1 MAIFEEKQPAV
12 RWIVLLIAA
21 VFLVSFPLVQ
31 IGMNELYSTE
41 GEYAAAALEFSGANT
56 LITVHG
62 MLPDSVFP
70 LYPALVRV
78 LLDCGLPLE
87 FSLRFMSLLPLGLLA
102 LLTGL
107 ICGRSADRQAGAAAA
122 VVVLTTILAGSK
134 AAEGYPQLLSV
145 LIVYGGW
152 MLWFYLGFVRS
163 NWNAAWLSVGFFGGL
178 AFYSNGLTAVVYFLV
193 PLAFQQRP
201 FTVWTKLRKPGLLA
215 ALLLAA
221 VFFFAWLTPIQNF
234 LAANPMPPREASS
247 FRILTYFKD
256 IAVRPFD
263 AAFRFFP
270 WSLMLWAPFC
280 PALIAIERNP
290 LLIKYHRILF
300 VVLGLLIWFNPYTKP
315 RDFFYLL
322 PVASVLA
329 ACNYWILVRRYAGE
343 FFGIFML
350 LSVLV
355 LVGGAAAVAYL
366 MLPQDVFA
374 KFAVGI
380 KLPPEKPAA
389 TVLTGA
395 EIVLSFVSATVAIL
409 LIRMRR
415 PVWITYLFVFASFM
429 LLFWAVVNPVRRMDE
444 RKKDLADGILTALS
458 GKDSAPTGSE
468 PESEPSKGHL
478 PATLYKD
485 PAIMGLYSE
494 GCYIGIPI
502 RTLAHDKIPGD
513 VDPAY
518 VLTTDVP
525 SHLARTWTRLYDCE
539 YRGKHLYIYKGVSL
553 KKELSDDDDYY
564 DYYDYE

>member
-1 MAIFEEKQPAV
+1 MAIFEEKQPQV

-41 GEYAAAALEFSGANT
+41 GEYAAAALEFTGSST
-56 LITVHG
+56 LVTVHG
-62 MLPDSVFP
+62 TLPDSVFP
-70 LYPALVRV
+70 LYPALVR
-78 LLDCGLPLE
+78 LLLNCGLPIE
-87 FSLRFMSLLPLGLLA
+87 FSLRFMSLLPLALLA

-107 ICGRSADRQAGAAAA
+107 ICGLTTDRQAGAAAA
-122 VVVLTTILAGSK
+122 VIVLTTILAGSK
-134 AAEGYPQLLSV
+134 APEGYPQLLSA

-152 MLWFYLGFVRS
+152 MLWFYLGFIRS
-163 NWNAAWLSVGFFGGL
+163 NWNAAWLSVGVFGGL

-201 FTVWTKLRKPGLLA
+201 FRVWSKLNKPGLLVA
-215 ALLLAA
+215 ILLGA

-234 LAANPMPPREASS
+234 LAANPEAPREAAS

-263 AAFRFFP
+263 AFFRFFP

-290 LLIKYHRILF
+290 LLIKYHRILL
-300 VVLGLLIWFNPYTKP
+300 VVLGLLIWFNPQTKP

-322 PVASVLA
+322 PLASVLA
-329 ACNYWILVRRYAGE
+329 ACNYWILVRRYAGK

-350 LSVLV
+350 LSVLA
-355 LVGGAAAVAYL
+355 LAAGTAAVAYL
-366 MLPQDVFA
+366 ILPQDVFS

-380 KLPPEKPAA
+380 ELPEVKPAVTA
-389 TVLTGA
+389 LMAA
-395 EIVLSFVSATVAIL
+395 EITLSFVAAVTALV
-409 LIRMRR
+409 LIRLRR
-415 PVWITYLFVFASFM
+415 PVWMTYPFVFASFM
-429 LLFWAVVNPVRRMDE
+429 LLFWAVINPVRCMNENKR
-444 RKKDLADGILTALS
+444 DLADGILTALN
-458 GKDSAPTGSE
+458 GKNAAPESAPV
-468 PESEPSKGHL
+468 PV
-478 PATLYKD
+478 TLYKD

-502 RTLAHDKIPGD
+502 RTLAHDKIPAS

-518 VLTTDVP
+518 VLTADVP
-525 SHLARTWTRLYDCE
+525 SHIARTWTRLYDCE

-553 KKELSDDDDYY
+553 KKELSDDDYY
-564 DYYDYE
+564 DYDYE

>member
-1 MAIFEEKQPAV
+1 MAIFEEKQPSV

-41 GEYAAAALEFSGANT
+41 GEYAAAALEFTGANT
-56 LITVHG
+56 LMTVHG
-62 MLPDSVFP
+62 TLPDSVFP
-70 LYPALVRV
+70 LYPALVR
-78 LLDCGLPLE
+78 LLLNCGLPLE
-87 FSLRFMSLLPLGLLA
+87 FSLRFMSLLPLALLA

-107 ICGRSADRQAGAAAA
+107 ICGRATDRQAGAAAA
-122 VVVLTTILAGSK
+122 VIVLTTILAGSK
-134 AAEGYPQLLSV
+134 APEGYPQLLSV

-152 MLWFYLGFVRS
+152 MLWFYLGFIRA
-163 NWNAAWLSVGFFGGL
+163 NWNAAWISVGLFGGL

-201 FTVWTKLRKPGLLA
+201 FRVWSKLNKPGLLA
-215 ALLLAA
+215 AILLGAF
-221 VFFFAWLTPIQNF
+221 FFFAWLTPIQNF
-234 LAANPMPPREASS
+234 LAANPEAPREAAS
-247 FRILTYFKD
+247 FRILTYFRD

-263 AAFRFFP
+263 AFFRFFP

-290 LLIKYHRILF
+290 LLIKYHRILL
-300 VVLGLLIWFNPYTKP
+300 VVLGLLIWFNPQTKS

-322 PVASVLA
+322 PLVSVLA
-329 ACNYWILVRRYAGE
+329 ACNYWILVRRYSGK

-350 LSVLV
+350 LSVLA
-355 LVGGAAAVAYL
+355 LAAGAVAVAYL
-366 MLPQDVFA
+366 ILPQDVFS

-380 KLPPEKPAA
+380 ELPEVKPAVTA
-389 TVLTGA
+389 LMAV
-395 EIVLSFVSATVAIL
+395 EIVMSFAAALAALV
-409 LIRMRR
+409 LIRLRR
-415 PVWITYLFVFASFM
+415 PVWMTYLFVFASFM
-429 LLFWAVVNPVRRMDE
+429 LLFWAVINPVRSMKENKRV
-444 RKKDLADGILTALS
+444 LADGILTALN
-458 GKDSAPTGSE
+458 GKDVAAD
-468 PESEPSKGHL
+468 
-478 PATLYKD
+478 PASVPKTLYKD

-502 RTLAHDKIPGD
+502 RTLAHDKIPAN

-518 VLTTDVP
+518 VLTADVP
-525 SHLARTWTRLYDCE
+525 SHIARTWTRLYDCE

-564 DYYDYE
+564 DYDYE

>member
-1 MAIFEEKQPAV
+1 MAIFEEKQPSV
-12 RWIVLLIAA
+12 CWTVLLIAA

-41 GEYAAAALEFSGANT
+41 GEYAAAALEFTGANT
-56 LITVHG
+56 LVTVHG
-62 MLPDSVFP
+62 TLPDSVFP
-70 LYPALVRV
+70 LYPAMVR
-78 LLDCGLPLE
+78 LLLNCGLPLE
-87 FSLRFMSLLPLGLLA
+87 FSLRFMSLLPLALLA

-107 ICGRSADRQAGAAAA
+107 ICGRSTDRQAGAAAA
-122 VVVLTTILAGSK
+122 VIVLTTILAGSK
-134 AAEGYPQLLSV
+134 APEGYPQLLSA

-152 MLWFYLGFVRS
+152 MLWFYLGFIQS
-163 NWNAAWLSVGFFGGL
+163 NWNAAWLSVGVFGGL

-201 FTVWTKLRKPGLLA
+201 FRVWSKLNKPGLLA
-215 ALLLAA
+215 ALLLGA

-234 LAANPMPPREASS
+234 LAANPELPHEAPH
-247 FRILTYFKD
+247 FRLLTYFRD

-263 AAFRFFP
+263 AFFRFFP

-300 VVLGLLIWFNPYTKP
+300 VVLGLLIWFNPHTKP

-322 PVASVLA
+322 PLASVLA
-329 ACNYWILVRRYAGE
+329 ACNYWILVRRYAGK

-350 LSVLV
+350 LSVLA
-355 LVGGAAAVAYL
+355 LAAGAASVAYL
-366 MLPQDVFA
+366 ILPQDVFS

-380 KLPPEKPAA
+380 ELPEAKPAVTA
-389 TVLTGA
+389 LMTA
-395 EIVLSFVSATVAIL
+395 EIVLSFVAAVAAL
-409 LIRMRR
+409 VLIRLRR
-415 PVWITYLFVFASFM
+415 PVWMTYLFVFASFM
-429 LLFWAVVNPVRRMDE
+429 LLFWAVVNPVRSMKENKR
-444 RKKDLADGILTALS
+444 DLADGILTALN
-458 GKDSAPTGSE
+458 GKDAA
-468 PESEPSKGHL
+468 PESGPV

-502 RTLAHDKIPGD
+502 RTLAHDKIPAS

-518 VLTTDVP
+518 VLTADVP
-525 SHLARTWTRLYDCE
+525 SHIARTWTRLYDCE
-539 YRGKHLYIYKGVSL
+539 YRGKPLYIYKGVSL
-553 KKELSDDDDYY
+553 KKELSDDDDYFDY
-564 DYYDYE
+564 DYDYE

>member
-1 MAIFEEKQPAV
+1 MAIFEEKQPSV

-21 VFLVSFPLVQ
+21 AFLVSFPLTQ

-41 GEYAAAALEFSGANT
+41 GEYAAAALEFTGANT
-56 LITVHG
+56 LVTVHG
-62 MLPDSVFP
+62 TLPDSVFP
-70 LYPALVRV
+70 LYPALVR
-78 LLDCGLPLE
+78 LLLNCGLPLE
-87 FSLRFMSLLPLGLLA
+87 FSLRFMSLLPLALLA

-107 ICGRSADRQAGAAAA
+107 ICGRSTDRQAGAAAA
-122 VVVLTTILAGSK
+122 VIVLTTILAGSK
-134 AAEGYPQLLSV
+134 APEGYPQLLSA

-152 MLWFYLGFVRS
+152 MLWFYLGFIRS
-163 NWNAAWLSVGFFGGL
+163 NWNAAWLSVGLFGGL

-201 FTVWTKLRKPGLLA
+201 FRVWSKLNKPGLLIA
-215 ALLLAA
+215 ILLGA

-234 LAANPMPPREASS
+234 LAANPEAPREAAS

-263 AAFRFFP
+263 AFFRFFP

-290 LLIKYHRILF
+290 LLIKYHRILL
-300 VVLGLLIWFNPYTKP
+300 VVLGLLIWFNPQTKP

-322 PVASVLA
+322 PIASVLA
-329 ACNYWILVRRYAGE
+329 ACNYWILVRRYAGK

-350 LSVLV
+350 LSVLA
-355 LVGGAAAVAYL
+355 LAAGAAAVAYL
-366 MLPQDVFA
+366 VLPQDVFS

-380 KLPPEKPAA
+380 ELPEVKPAV
-389 TVLTGA
+389 TVLMTA
-395 EIVLSFVSATVAIL
+395 EIVLSFVAAVAAL
-409 LIRMRR
+409 VLIRLRR
-415 PVWITYLFVFASFM
+415 PVWMTYLFVFASFM
-429 LLFWAVVNPVRRMDE
+429 LLFWAVINPVRSMKENKRV
-444 RKKDLADGILTALS
+444 LADGILTALN
-458 GKDSAPTGSE
+458 GKDAAPDSV
-468 PESEPSKGHL
+468 PASV

-502 RTLAHDKIPGD
+502 RTLAHDKIPAS

-518 VLTTDVP
+518 VLTADVP
-525 SHLARTWTRLYDCE
+525 SHIARTWTRLYDCE

-564 DYYDYE
+564 DYDYE

>member
-12 RWIVLLIAA
+12 RWTVLLIAA

-41 GEYAAAALEFSGANT
+41 GEYAAAALEFTGANT
-56 LITVHG
+56 LVTVHG
-62 MLPDSVFP
+62 TLPDSVFP
-70 LYPALVRV
+70 LYPAMVR
-78 LLDCGLPLE
+78 LLLNCGLPLE
-87 FSLRFMSLLPLGLLA
+87 FSLRFMSLLPLALLA

-107 ICGRSADRQAGAAAA
+107 ICGRSTDRQAGAAAA
-122 VVVLTTILAGSK
+122 VIVLTTILAGSK
-134 AAEGYPQLLSV
+134 APEGYPQLLSA

-152 MLWFYLGFVRS
+152 MLWFYLGFIRS
-163 NWNAAWLSVGFFGGL
+163 HWNAAWLSVGVFGGL

-201 FTVWTKLRKPGLLA
+201 FRVWSKLNKPGLLA
-215 ALLLAA
+215 ALLLGA

-234 LAANPMPPREASS
+234 LAANPELPHEAPH
-247 FRILTYFKD
+247 FRLLTYFRD

-263 AAFRFFP
+263 AFFRFFP

-300 VVLGLLIWFNPYTKP
+300 VVLGLLIWFNPHTKP

-322 PVASVLA
+322 PLASVLA
-329 ACNYWILVRRYAGE
+329 ACNYWILVRRYAGK

-350 LSVLV
+350 LSVLA
-355 LVGGAAAVAYL
+355 LAAVAASVAYL
-366 MLPQDVFA
+366 ILPQDVFS

-380 KLPPEKPAA
+380 ELPEAKPAVTA
-389 TVLTGA
+389 LMTA
-395 EIVLSFVSATVAIL
+395 EIVLSFIAAVAAL
-409 LIRMRR
+409 VLIRLRR
-415 PVWITYLFVFASFM
+415 PVWMAYLFVFASFM
-429 LLFWAVVNPVRRMDE
+429 LLFWSVVNPVRSMKENKR
-444 RKKDLADGILTALS
+444 DLADGILTALN
-458 GKDSAPTGSE
+458 GKEAA
-468 PESEPSKGHL
+468 PESGPV

-502 RTLAHDKIPGD
+502 RTLAHDKIPAS

-518 VLTTDVP
+518 VLTADVP
-525 SHLARTWTRLYDCE
+525 SHIARTWTRLYDCE

-553 KKELSDDDDYY
+553 KKELSDDDDYFDY
-564 DYYDYE
+564 DYDYE